1 MGSWRTLHKLQP
13 RCIFVSV
20 LLGERGLAQ
29 ELCGFQAWK
38 GTQLP
43 WIFFFTFLDVGII
56 RKYSELKLTANFK
69 PVITAL
75 ERSKESFYCIT

>member
-1 MGSWRTLHKLQP
+1 MLYFCVCALGRAWLSSGALWFPGLEGNPITLD
-13 RCIFVSV
+13 F
-20 LLGERGLAQ
+20 
-29 ELCGFQAWK
+29 F
-38 GTQLP
+38 
-43 WIFFFTFLDVGII
+43 FFFTFLDVVII

>member
-1 MGSWRTLHKLQP
+1 M
-13 RCIFVSV
+13 VSRPGREPNY
-20 LLGERGLAQ
+20 LG
-29 ELCGFQAWK
+29 FF
-38 GTQLP
+38 
-43 WIFFFTFLDVGII
+43 FFFTFLDVVII